1 MALNMTF
8 DPPPTHEHP
17 AHQSHSRRFPSF
29 SSSSSAA
36 ATAAA
41 TAVAVQHGQTPPPAY
56 SIQTEDMLAA
66 KYQRWSKFLNVIRI
80 ATAAITLIVSVPIV
94 GTTGNS
100 LKAYQSTNLGGKMYL
115 PLWPTTVDLRPTHSI
130 LACGVVITTWSL
142 IYLIVSFFPSV
153 RFLTK
158 PLPFTPPL
166 LCVVTFW
173 LTRMIHLKPRP
184 KLHILNILST
194 IFGST
199 GLFLTIF
206 TTMFVSIVNGH
217 YPSDRHDA
225 GSLMTW
231 TCKWQGFEDI
241 APLHFAKIC
250 TESMVGL
257 DLVIL
262 LVILELIA
270 VVASCAG
277 WWIEGRMK
285 KVVEKVGEVKLA
297 DMGGA

>member
-1 MALNMTF
+1 MAYDCGFKTYAFDLGVWSCYYHLVVNLSYRLLFPFCTF
-8 DPPPTHEHP
+8 
-17 AHQSHSRRFPSF
+17 FN
-29 SSSSSAA
+29 
-36 ATAAA
+36 
-41 TAVAVQHGQTPPPAY
+41 QTPPLYP
-56 SIQTEDMLAA
+56 
-66 KYQRWSKFLNVIRI
+66 
-80 ATAAITLIVSVPIV
+80 
-94 GTTGNS
+94 
-100 LKAYQSTNLGGKMYL
+100 
-115 PLWPTTVDLRPTHSI
+115 
-130 LACGVVITTWSL
+130 
-142 IYLIVSFFPSV
+142 
-153 RFLTK
+153 
-158 PLPFTPPL
+158 PPL

-173 LTRMIHLKPRP
+173 LTRMIHVKPRP

-194 IFGST
+194 IFSST
-199 GLFLTIF
+199 GLFLTVF
-206 TTMFVSIVNGH
+206 TTMFVSIINGH

-250 TESMVGL
+250 TESMVAL

-277 WWIEGRMK
+277 WWIEGRIK